1 MAILKMQTSVS
12 TEPISPCEI
21 LKKQTF
27 KAVPGRKR
35 VTFAEHKNFEY
46 PNRIMNSRECK
57 TLWYTP
63 FDFQKMKENVNT
75 FSKQALKQDR
85 ARADSDKSYSN
96 IILRIYDECCN
107 VENECNTQASILGE
121 ADEKDLVFLVG
132 RANSRTGL
140 ERVIVRDL
148 AYDKK
153 CRRQQIVAAVL
164 KIQKRAYPSDATTE
178 FTRLTC
184 ASISRPSRYFAKE
197 LAGALEVSLR

>member
-1 MAILKMQTSVS
+1 
-12 TEPISPCEI
+12 
-21 LKKQTF
+21 
-27 KAVPGRKR
+27 
-35 VTFAEHKNFEY
+35 
-46 PNRIMNSRECK
+46 
-57 TLWYTP
+57 
-63 FDFQKMKENVNT
+63 MKENVNT

-96 IILRIYDECCN
+96 IILRIYDECCK

-178 FTRLTC
+178 VTRLTC
-184 ASISRPSRYFAKE
+184 ESISRPSRYFAKE